1 MADGRTHVEAD
12 FQERKRIV
20 FTARERSSVN
30 VRVDSADGGP
40 VGHTSYEMLLMA
52 LANCTLGV
60 VMNHD
65 SLADL
70 PVTGCRAVIE
80 ATSARAPSRVDS
92 ITVRVEVDV
101 EGGDERLQQTLERV
115 ADSCPVGN
123 TLKNPPQI
131 NVQLVVNDVR
141 RAAIAGATT
150 G

>member
-1 MADGRTHVEAD
+1 MAEASTRVEAE

-20 FTARERSSVN
+20 FTARERSAVN

-40 VGHTSYEMLLMA
+40 VGYTSYELLLIA

-60 VMNHD
+60 VMGHD
-65 SLADL
+65 SLKDL
-70 PVTGCRAVIE
+70 PVTECRAVIE
-80 ATSARAPSRVDS
+80 ATAGRGPSRVES
-92 ITVRVEVDV
+92 INVRVEVDV
-101 EGGDERLQQTLERV
+101 EGGGERLQQTLQRV

-131 NVQLVVNDVR
+131 NVQLVLNG
-141 RAAIAGATT
+141 AAGSGAAAAG